1 MDLFT
6 SGNTPYYSLYKQ
18 VQVEGLANPPPTN
31 NLLDPSN
38 IFLLENNLINQLETY
53 NKQYARFV
61 RCNNPDASGSVTGPS
76 CDVIN
81 LDTSANLLNQ
91 YNTVTAAIV
100 DLSNAL
106 IQTSSI
112 SGVAP
117 PLADASFAS
126 IQTQHTQ
133 LVTTRT
139 KMDEQIKSLFDKNGN
154 FNPTAESLDYT
165 AVKYT
170 NMCLTI
176 LCVAMVYAII
186 RQIVAPR

>member
-1 MDLFT
+1 MDLLT
-6 SGNTPYYSLYKQ
+6 TENSPYYSLYKK
-18 VQVEGLANPPPTN
+18 VLVEGLANPPTN

-61 RCNNPDASGSVTGPS
+61 RCNDKDASGSVTGPS
-76 CDVIN
+76 CEEVDR
-81 LDTSANLLNQ
+81 DSGKLLTQ
-91 YNTVTAAIV
+91 YNTVTSAIV

-106 IQTSSI
+106 VQTSSTA
-112 SGVAP
+112 GVAP
-117 PLADASFAS
+117 AIVDASFAS
-126 IQTQHTQ
+126 IQTQHSN

-139 KMDEQIKSLFDKNGN
+139 KLDQQIKSLFDKNGN

>member
-6 SGNTPYYSLYKQ
+6 SGNSPYYSLYKQ
-18 VQVEGLANPPPTN
+18 VQVEGLANPPI

-38 IFLLENNLINQLETY
+38 IFLLEDNVINQLATF

-61 RCNNPDASGSVTGPS
+61 RCNDPVASGNVTNPS
-76 CDVIN
+76 CDIIN
-81 LDTSANLLNQ
+81 LDTSANLLSQ
-91 YNTVTAAIV
+91 YNTVTAAIQ

-106 IQTSSI
+106 VQTSSI
-112 SGVAP
+112 AGVAP

-126 IQTQHTQ
+126 IQTQYSN

-139 KMDEQIKSLFDKNGN
+139 MLDQKIKSLFDKNGN
-154 FNPTAESLDYT
+154 FNPTTESLDYT

>member
-6 SGNTPYYSLYKQ
+6 TGNSSYYSLTKR
-18 VQVEGLANPPPTN
+18 VEIEGLENPPTN

-38 IFLLENNLINQLETY
+38 IFFLENNLINELETF
-53 NKQYARFV
+53 NKKYSRFV
-61 RCNNPDASGSVTGPS
+61 RCNDPDASGSVTGPS
-76 CDVIN
+76 CDIIR
-81 LDTSANLLNQ
+81 LDTSTNLLSQ
-91 YNTVTAAIV
+91 YNTVTSAIR

-106 IQTSSI
+106 IQTSSTP
-112 SGVAP
+112 GVSHAIV
-117 PLADASFAS
+117 DASFAS
-126 IQTQHTQ
+126 IQAQHNT

-154 FNPTAESLDYT
+154 FNPMAENLDYT

-176 LCVAMVYAII
+176 LCIAMVYAII
-186 RQIVAPR
+186 RQIAAPR